1 MRLIQFEP
9 TDGARAVGVVDG
21 NSILTLNGTTTV
33 RQLAL
38 DAIVAGRSL
47 TEEVKVR
54 GTGKAHDYDALMA
67 EGRVLPPLDH
77 EDPAHTVIAG
87 TGLTH
92 TGSAAARSQMH
103 AKIAGAEA
111 ELNDSMRI
119 FKWGVEGGKPAAG
132 QAGVQPEWFYKG
144 DGSIV
149 SRPGQPLP
157 MPDFAEDSGEEPEV
171 VGLYVIAPDGTPWRV
186 GFAVGNETTDHV
198 TEKKNYLYLA
208 HAKLRFCAYGPELFI
223 GDLPPNLVGQVRIL
237 RDGETLWEKSF
248 PTGEDNMCHSLANL
262 EYHHFKY
269 DQFLRPGDVHVQFM
283 GTSVASFGDGIK
295 TQVGDVFE
303 ISIPE
308 FGRPLSNAISLVPSR
323 NGLKPIKSL

>member
-237 RDGETLWEKSF
+237 RDGATLWEKSF